1 MVTAQVGPKTNTLAV
16 ISLVA
21 AIGSFF
27 AHVVPGIGGFTVAL
41 VAVITG
47 HMAKGQIKKTGEGG
61 MGIANAG
68 LIIGYIHLALIVLG
82 VLVVL
87 LFIFVFGIAMF
98 GISRHT
104 TSG

>member
-1 MVTAQVGPKTNTLAV
+1 MVAAAPATRTNTLAV

-61 MGIANAG
+61 MGLANAG
-68 LIIGYIHLALIVLG
+68 LIIGYIHLALLVLG
-82 VLVVL
+82 FLLVI

-98 GISRHT
+98 GISSH
-104 TSG
+104 SGG